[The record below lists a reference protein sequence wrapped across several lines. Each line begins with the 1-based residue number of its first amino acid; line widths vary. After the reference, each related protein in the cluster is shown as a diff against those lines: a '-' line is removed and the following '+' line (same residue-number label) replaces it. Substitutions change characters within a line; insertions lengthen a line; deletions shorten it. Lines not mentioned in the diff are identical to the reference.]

1 MKYKNILD
9 YCSVAD
15 AEINFQ
21 SLPYDSNYNYKD
33 TNKSNVFSDNGAWHG
48 YYLSKNKSLSS
59 FIGPLVLS
67 QEIPVNIGKYSNKLI
82 IKYMNAE
89 IDFNEAK
96 HQIYSLP
103 GKLVMMYEFSDF
115 IIEKKL
121 IFASSRTS
129 LIETRII
136 NKTKEKIALNISIQ
150 GHIYQQ
156 VKTKS
161 SGENKDNEKF
171 WFNYFQKIENFDNF
185 IDITFNPIINKKVTE
200 KFSVEYSEKIKNF
213 TISKFEE
220 NNEILFTSDFGTF
233 EIPKE
238 KSFELNSFESFLFD
252 SEKNESSFNLKDKY
266 NVQNEE
272 RWQKYIANIL
282 KINKDVVY
290 EDLIIKSLQTLVS
303 NWRSPA
309 GVIKNNF
316 IIPSITYQDFIGAWS
331 WDTWK
336 IVVGVAQFDTKL
348 AQESLESMFDFQI
361 SENDE
366 VRPHD
371 VGMIPDCIFFNYSP
385 ARGGSGFNWN
395 ERNSKP
401 PIAAWAVYEI
411 YKLSN
416 DMNFLQKM
424 YPKIVA
430 YNNWWNDNRSVNKD
444 FILQY
449 GGTVDDQNDF
459 NNENS
464 IIEAA
469 AWESGMDNAP
479 RFDWDRAKVQKVFK
493 DKVLIGYVI
502 DQISVD
508 LNSFNYL
515 DFVSLKEI
523 AKILDKNKDVDK
535 YENAAQKVNE
545 FVNEYMY
552 NEETKFYYDIK
563 SFDKRKVVD
572 YGKGMEGILPLFA
585 KLATQDKAKKIIE
598 NIHDK
603 NYNQF
608 VPFPSVSVNNSRFS
622 ENDYWRG
629 PVWIDQLYFGVQGV
643 ANYGYLDFAK
653 ELAIKAIKNMDGL
666 LGNAPIRENYNSL
679 TGHGLATTNFSWSA
693 SLILIIIKDIIS

>member
-9 YCSVAD
+9 YRSIAD

-21 SLPYDSNYNYKD
+21 SLPYDNDYNYKD

-48 YYLSKNKSLSS
+48 YYLPKDQSLNS
-59 FIGPLVLS
+59 FVGPLVLS
-67 QEIPVNIGKYSNKLI
+67 QEIPVNIGKYLNKLI
-82 IKYMNAE
+82 IKYKNE
-89 IDFNEAK
+89 EVDFNKSES
-96 HQIYSLP
+96 QIYSLP
-103 GKLVMMYEFSDF
+103 GKLIMTYEFNDF
-115 IIEKKL
+115 IIKKKL
-121 IFASSRTS
+121 IFTNSRTS
-129 LIETRII
+129 LIETII
-136 NKTKEKIALNISIQ
+136 VNKTNEKIKLNISIQ
-150 GHIYQQ
+150 GNIYQQ

-161 SGENKDNEKF
+161 SGDDKDDSTF
-171 WFNYFQKIENFDNF
+171 WFNYFQKIENSDNF
-185 IDITFNPIINKKVTE
+185 INISFNPIINQDV
-200 KFSVEYSEKIKNF
+200 VEQFHLEYDQKIKNF
-213 TISKFEE
+213 DLNNSKES
-220 NNEILFTSDFGTF
+220 NEIIFTSDFGDF
-233 EIPKE
+233 EIQSK
-238 KSFELNSFESFLFD
+238 KSFSLNSFESFFFEN
-252 SEKNESSFNLKDKY
+252 EKNECLFDLKEKY
-266 NVQNEE
+266 IIQNEE

-282 KINKDVVY
+282 KINKDVLY

-336 IVVGVAQFDTKL
+336 IVVGVAQFDTNL
-348 AQESLESMFDFQI
+348 AQESLEAMFDFQI
-361 SENDE
+361 SDDDE

-411 YKLSN
+411 YKLSK
-416 DMNFLQKM
+416 DVNFLKKM

-459 NNENS
+459 ANENS

-493 DKVLIGYVI
+493 KDVLIGYVI

-515 DFVSLKEI
+515 DFISLKEI
-523 AKILDKNKDVDK
+523 AKILKKDKDIDG
-535 YENAAQKVNE
+535 YENAAQQISQ
-545 FVNEYMY
+545 FINEYMY

-563 SFDKRKVVD
+563 SIDKRKVVD

-585 KLATQDKAKKIIE
+585 KLATQEKAKKIIE
-598 NIHDK
+598 NIHEK

-629 PVWIDQLYFGVQGV
+629 PVWVDQLYFGVQGI

-666 LGNAPIRENYNSL
+666 LDNAPIRENYNSL

-693 SLILIIIKDIIS
+693 SLILIIIKDIIN